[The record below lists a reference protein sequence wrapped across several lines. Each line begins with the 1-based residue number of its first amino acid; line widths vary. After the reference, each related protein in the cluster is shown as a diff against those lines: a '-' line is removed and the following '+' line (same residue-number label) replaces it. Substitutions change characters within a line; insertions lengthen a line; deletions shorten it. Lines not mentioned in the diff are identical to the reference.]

1 MAARVHPVVAPPEP
15 PRFWAPGL
23 GVVDVL
29 GEIVIFAIRSLG
41 SIPRAFRYSRE
52 IWWYAAFLAIGSTP
66 VALAMTWFS
75 GSECSVEAFH
85 TLHQLG
91 GAESQA
97 GIFNALWDMREV
109 TPLFVGFAIGAKVG
123 CGLVAELGTMRV
135 NEEIDAVETMGVPPI
150 PFLVGTRIAAALMVL
165 PLMYVLSLATSFV
178 ASWVVQRYQIGLVSN
193 GVYFA
198 SFWRYTNLVDFGYS
212 LIKAVVFA
220 LLVICVGVYYGYH
233 VKGGAVGIGRAVAKT
248 MAVSLVMTVVTN
260 AILTQIFW
268 GQNPN
273 LPIPS

>member
-85 TLHQLG
+85 TLHTLG
-91 GAESQA
+91 GAESTA
-97 GIFNALWDMREV
+97 GIFKALCDRREI
-109 TPLFVGFAIGAKVG
+109 TPLVIGI
-123 CGLVAELGTMRV
+123 TI
-135 NEEIDAVETMGVPPI
+135 EED
-150 PFLVGTRIAAALMVL
+150 
-165 PLMYVLSLATSFV
+165 
-178 ASWVVQRYQIGLVSN
+178 
-193 GVYFA
+193 
-198 SFWRYTNLVDFGYS
+198 
-212 LIKAVVFA
+212 
-220 LLVICVGVYYGYH
+220 YG
-233 VKGGAVGIGRAVAKT
+233 
-248 MAVSLVMTVVTN
+248 S
-260 AILTQIFW
+260 
-268 GQNPN
+268 
-273 LPIPS
+273 S

>member
-91 GAESQA
+91 APRARRESSTPSA
-97 GIFNALWDMREV
+97 TCARSPPSSSALPSEQR
-109 TPLFVGFAIGAKVG
+109 L
-123 CGLVAELGTMRV
+123 
-135 NEEIDAVETMGVPPI
+135 DA
-150 PFLVGTRIAAALMVL
+150 
-165 PLMYVLSLATSFV
+165 
-178 ASWVVQRYQIGLVSN
+178 
-193 GVYFA
+193 
-198 SFWRYTNLVDFGYS
+198 
-212 LIKAVVFA
+212 
-220 LLVICVGVYYGYH
+220 
-233 VKGGAVGIGRAVAKT
+233 
-248 MAVSLVMTVVTN
+248 
-260 AILTQIFW
+260 
-268 GQNPN
+268 
-273 LPIPS
+273 